1 MRLACIVPVLIA
13 FAGASTGAQTL
24 RADLL
29 DAQHIQR
36 QQQQQQFLESR
47 LPSADVTPLV
57 PDIPATDRSRY
68 PVETPCFPI
77 NEVMLTGDSAARFA
91 WALDAALAPG
101 NAPGHL
107 PSPIGQCLGAQGIEL
122 LASQVQNSIMAAGYI
137 TSRVMVE
144 PQNIGAGQLV
154 LSLIPGRVHEIRFT
168 DASDTRARRWNA
180 LPIRQGNVLN
190 LRDIEQG
197 LENFRRLPTVQA
209 DIQIAPASEPG
220 QSDLLINWK
229 QSRPARLM
237 VTLDDAGS
245 KSTGRYQGNMA
256 LSLDHLLTLN
266 DLFYV
271 SHTRSLGSS
280 AGGARQAKDSAL
292 HYSIPFGYWLFSVN
306 GSRFTYRQPVA
317 GINESYVYSGRS
329 RRLDL
334 TLSRQVYRD
343 ARRKFSV
350 YAKAWARQSRNFI
363 EDTEI
368 AIQQRRMAG
377 WEAGFN
383 HREYLGSATLDLGL
397 SYRRG
402 TGAGNARRAPEELFD
417 EGTSR
422 PRIWRA
428 SANVSVPFSIG
439 QQPVRY
445 TGTWQAQ
452 WNKTPLIAQDQF
464 SIGGRYTVRG
474 FSGEYV
480 LMADRGWFLRNELA
494 FPLSRLGLARH
505 EVFAGVDAGHVS
517 GQHARQLLGHSL
529 VGSVIGVRGNL
540 FGQVQ
545 YEFFLGKPL
554 SKPRGFKTPS
564 TTGGFSISFSI

>member
-1 MRLACIVPVLIA
+1 MPMLSVLAAANI
-13 FAGASTGAQTL
+13 SAQTL
-24 RADLL
+24 RADIL

-36 QQQQQQFLESR
+36 QQQQQQSLKSR
-47 LPSADVTPLV
+47 LPSADVTPF
-57 PDIPATDRSRY
+57 IPTISPIDRTHY
-68 PVETPCFPI
+68 PAETPCFPI
-77 NEVMLTGDSAARFA
+77 THVTLNGDSAERFA

-101 NAPGHL
+101 HTTGRL
-107 PSPIGQCLGAQGIEL
+107 PSPIGQCLGAQGIAL
-122 LASQVQNSIMAAGYI
+122 LADQVQNNIMAAGYV
-137 TSRVMVE
+137 TSRVMVGS
-144 PQNIGAGQLV
+144 QNIGSGRLT
-154 LSLIPGRVHEIRFT
+154 LSLIPGRVHKIRFT
-168 DASDTRARRWNA
+168 DASDSRARRWNA
-180 LPIRQGNVLN
+180 LPIRQGDVLD
-190 LRDIEQG
+190 LRDLEQG

-229 QSRPARLM
+229 QSRPVRLM
-237 VTLDDAGS
+237 ATLDDAGS
-245 KSTGRYQGNMA
+245 KSTGRYQGNVA

-266 DLFYV
+266 DLFYA
-271 SHTRSLGSS
+271 SHTRSLGWS
-280 AGGARQAKDSAL
+280 AGGERQAKDSAL

-317 GINESYVYSGRS
+317 GINEDYVYSGRS

-334 TLSRQVYRD
+334 TLGRQVYRD
-343 ARRKFSV
+343 ARRKLGV
-350 YAKAWARQSRNFI
+350 YVKVWARQSRNFI
-363 EDTEI
+363 DDTEI

-383 HREYLGSATLDLGL
+383 HRAYFRQATLDLGL

-402 TGAGNARRAPEELFD
+402 TGAGNARRAPEEPFD

-439 QQPVRY
+439 RQPVRY

-494 FPLSRLGLARH
+494 FPLTRMGFAGH
-505 EVFAGVDAGHVS
+505 EVYAGVDAGHVS
-517 GQHARQLLGHSL
+517 GQHARQLLGRSL

-540 FGQVQ
+540 LGPVQ

-554 SKPRGFKTPS
+554 RKPRGFKTPS

>member
-1 MRLACIVPVLIA
+1 MPVLSV
-13 FAGASTGAQTL
+13 FAVANTGAQTL

-47 LPSADVTPLV
+47 VPSADVAPLV
-57 PDIPATDRSRY
+57 SDVPTTDRGRY
-68 PVETPCFPI
+68 PAEKPCFTI
-77 NEVMLTGDSAARFA
+77 NEVTLTGDSAERFA

-101 NAPGHL
+101 NAAGRL
-107 PSPIGQCLGAQGIEL
+107 PSPIGQCLGAQGIAQ
-122 LASQVQNSIMAAGYI
+122 LAGQIQNSIMAAGYV
-137 TSRVMVE
+137 TSRVMVGS
-144 PQNIGAGQLV
+144 QNIGNGHLT
-154 LSLIPGRVHEIRFT
+154 LSLIPGRIHDIRFT
-168 DASDTRARRWNA
+168 SASDTRARRWNA
-180 LPIRQGNVLN
+180 LPITEGAIL
-190 LRDIEQG
+190 DIRALEQG

-209 DIQIAPASEPG
+209 DIRIVPASEPG
-220 QSDLLINWK
+220 QSDLLINWQ
-229 QSRPARLM
+229 QSRPFRLLA
-237 VTLDDAGS
+237 TLDDAGS
-245 KSTGRYQGNMA
+245 KSTGRYQANVT

-266 DLFYV
+266 DVFYV

-280 AGGARQAKDSAL
+280 AGGARLAKDSAL

-306 GSRFTYRQPVA
+306 GSRFTYRQSVA
-317 GINESYVYSGRS
+317 GINEDYVYSGRS

-334 TLSRQVYRD
+334 TISRQVYRD
-343 ARRKFSV
+343 ARRKSSV
-350 YAKAWARQSRNFI
+350 YVKAWARQSRNFI
-363 EDTEI
+363 DDTEI

-383 HREYLGSATLDLGL
+383 HREYVGQATLDLGL

-402 TGAGNARRAPEELFD
+402 TGAANARRAPEEHFD

-428 SANVSVPFSIG
+428 SASVSAPFAIG

-445 TGTWQAQ
+445 SGAWQAQ

-494 FPLSRLGLARH
+494 FPLVRLGLAGH

-517 GQHARQLLGHSL
+517 GQHAGQLLGRSL

-540 FGQVQ
+540 SGHVQ

-554 SKPRGFKTPS
+554 RKPQGFKTPS
-564 TTGGFSISFSI
+564 VTGGFSVSFSI

>member
-1 MRLACIVPVLIA
+1 MLILFSGLGGGTA
-13 FAGASTGAQTL
+13 QAQTL
-24 RADLL
+24 RDNRL

-36 QQQQQQFLESR
+36 QQQQQQQFLQSR
-47 LPSADVTPLV
+47 LPSAEVTPPVSDV
-57 PDIPATDRSRY
+57 PVADRTRY
-68 PVETPCFPI
+68 PAETPCFPI
-77 NEVMLTGDSAARFA
+77 SSVTLAGDSAGRFA
-91 WALDAALAPG
+91 WALDEILARG
-101 NAPGHL
+101 SATDQL

-122 LASQVQNSIMAAGYI
+122 LANHVQNRIMAAGYI
-137 TSRVMVE
+137 TSRVMVP
-144 PQNIGAGQLV
+144 PQNIGSGQLV
-154 LSLIPGRVHEIRFT
+154 LSLLPGRVQGIRF
-168 DASDTRARRWNA
+168 SDTSDIRAHRWNA
-180 LPIRQGNVLN
+180 LPVSEGDLLNIRDL
-190 LRDIEQG
+190 EQG

-220 QSDLLINWK
+220 QSDLIINWQ
-229 QSRPARLM
+229 QSRPIRLM
-237 VTLDDAGS
+237 ATFDDAGS
-245 KSTGRYQGNMA
+245 KSTGRYQGNLA
-256 LSLDHLLTLN
+256 FSLDHLFTLN

-280 AGGARQAKDSAL
+280 AGGARLAKDSTL
-292 HYSIPFGYWLFSVN
+292 HYSIPFGYWFFSVN
-306 GSRFTYRQPVA
+306 GSSFNYRQPVA

-334 TLSRQVYRD
+334 TLSRQAYRD

-350 YAKAWARQSRNFI
+350 YVKAWARQSRNFI
-363 EDTEI
+363 DDAEI
-368 AIQQRRMAG
+368 AVQHRRMAG

-383 HREYLGSATLDLGL
+383 HREYIGQATLDLNL

-402 TGAGNARRAPEELFD
+402 TGAGNARRAPEEQYD

-428 SANVSVPFSIG
+428 SVHASVPFAIG
-439 QQPVRY
+439 QQPIRY

-494 FPLSRLGLARH
+494 FPLNRLGLAGH
-505 EVFAGVDAGHVS
+505 EFYAGVDAGHVS
-517 GQHARQLLGHSL
+517 GQHASRLLGRSL
-529 VGSVIGVRGNL
+529 VGSVIGLRGSL
-540 FGQVQ
+540 FSHVQ
-545 YEFFLGKPL
+545 YEFFLGKPI

-564 TTGGFSISFSI
+564 ATGGFSISFSI